1 MADDTALADY
11 VKDVVREEAKP
22 MLEPLVERISR
33 EYLLVDREQAYKLL
47 SMSRTYFND
56 YLRDTPQL
64 KLIEHHLPGSRK
76 YYYDPNELKKA
87 VLSLME

>member
-1 MADDTALADY
+1 MEEVLVNHYDTIARA
-11 VKDVVREEAKP
+11 EART

-56 YLRDTPQL
+56 YLRDKPQL

-76 YYYDPNELKKA
+76 YYYDPNELKQA
-87 VLSLME
+87 VLSIME